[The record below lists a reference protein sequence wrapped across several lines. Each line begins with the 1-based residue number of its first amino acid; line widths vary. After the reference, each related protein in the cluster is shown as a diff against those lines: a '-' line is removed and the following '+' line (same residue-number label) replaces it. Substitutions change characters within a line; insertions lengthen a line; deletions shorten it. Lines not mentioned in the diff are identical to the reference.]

1 MSKKLK
7 ELVAGELTRRYGS
20 MDAALLINVHGLS
33 GVEANTFRAH
43 LRKAG
48 ADVHVIKNNIATRV
62 FANTPLAPLTT
73 ALTGPCALVTG
84 GTSTVD
90 IAKELLRLSKD
101 YPKLELRVGVLDG
114 EKECASIES
123 ISKRRSKAEIQGE
136 VVMLFTSP
144 GRRVVGCLNT
154 GGKIAGC
161 IKAIV
166 DKLEKGETIT
176 KVA

>member
-1 MSKKLK
+1 MSKRLK
-7 ELVAGELTRRYGS
+7 ELVAGELTKRYGS
-20 MDAALLINVHGLS
+20 LDAALLINVHGLS
-33 GVEANTFRAH
+33 GVEANTFRAQ

-48 ADVHVIKNNIATRV
+48 AEVHVIKNTIATRV
-62 FANTPLAPLTT
+62 FKNTPLAPLSTS
-73 ALTGPCALVTG
+73 LVGPCALVTG
-84 GTSTVD
+84 GAPVD
-90 IAKELLRLSKD
+90 IAKELLKLSKD
-101 YPKLELRVGVLDG
+101 YPKLELRVGVMDG
-114 EKECASIES
+114 ESEAMSIES

-154 GGKIAGC
+154 GGRVAGC

-166 DKLEKGETIT
+166 EKLEKGEAIT